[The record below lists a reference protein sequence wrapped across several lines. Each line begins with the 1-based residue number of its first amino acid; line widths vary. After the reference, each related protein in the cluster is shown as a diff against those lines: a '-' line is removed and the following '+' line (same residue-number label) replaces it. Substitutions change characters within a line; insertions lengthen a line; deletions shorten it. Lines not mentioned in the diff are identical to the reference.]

1 MEKRALLAVLFSILI
16 LGAWQVL
23 IGPSRSRQAPAP
35 ERPQVAEE
43 PAPEIAVEP
52 EVPATAGGPGEM
64 AAGAG
69 EGPARTVIEGEIERE
84 FIVETAAY
92 SVRFANRGGRIVS
105 WRLLQYADELE
116 VPIDIIPRTLEQIDD
131 YPLRLVLD
139 GEETVSAQLDEAVF
153 REELREAD
161 PADAWPGGP
170 FEGTVVSFTYAD
182 GRGLEARKEIALPA
196 DGYVGRVRL
205 ELRRDGEEIP
215 FSFTW
220 GVGLPQ
226 PKDDKTTAYFA
237 AEGQGLVEV
246 GGSIERF
253 AAGKVSAPV
262 PFQAGPGAARIDWGG
277 LESTYFASL
286 LLPER
291 PEEGGLTFVPN
302 GPVREPG
309 SDDEET
315 LLSARFSGRGPL
327 RFESIVGPKDYD
339 LLTSMGR
346 GLERAI
352 DFSRFA
358 ILYAVTKYLFLALR
372 WINGYVGNYGFSIVI
387 LTVVIRAAFFPLTY
401 RSMITMRQN
410 AKKMQKIQPR
420 VKQIQERYRKMKRT
434 METQRRQ
441 NEEIMAVYK
450 KEGLNPM
457 GSLGGCLPLLL
468 QMPVFIGFYNLL
480 SVTIEM
486 RGAPFILWVQDLSRM
501 DPYYVFPVLMGLT
514 WMVQQW
520 MTSSSIPD
528 PTQRRLMGAMPVI
541 FTFMMARM
549 ASGLVIYWFVSN
561 LLGLVQQ
568 WVINRQADRPGAK
581 A

>member
-1 MEKRALLAVLFSILI
+1 
-16 LGAWQVL
+16 
-23 IGPSRSRQAPAP
+23 
-35 ERPQVAEE
+35 VAEE
-43 PAPEIAVEP
+43 PAAAVAPEPDAPAAAAGPGAAATGREEEP
-52 EVPATAGGPGEM
+52 EGTVV
-64 AAGAG
+64 
-69 EGPARTVIEGEIERE
+69 EGLVDRE
-84 FIVETAAY
+84 FIVETGAY
-92 SVRFANRGGRIVS
+92 AVRFGTRGGRIVS
-105 WRLLQYADELE
+105 WRLLKYVDELD
-116 VPIDIIPRTLEQIDD
+116 VPIDIIPRTLGQIED
-131 YPLRLVLD
+131 YPLRLLLD
-139 GEETVSAQLDEAVF
+139 GEEAGAARLDDAIF
-153 REELREAD
+153 REEVREAG
-161 PADAWPGGP
+161 PADEWPGEG
-170 FEGTVVSFTYAD
+170 FEGKVVSFTYAD
-182 GRGLEARKEIALPA
+182 GRGLEARKEVALPA
-196 DGYVGRVRL
+196 DGYIGQVRV
-205 ELRRDGEEIP
+205 ELRRNGADIP

-220 GVGLPQ
+220 AVGLPQ
-226 PKDDKTTAYFA
+226 PSDDKTTAYFA
-237 AEGQGLVEV
+237 AEGQGLIEV
-246 GGSIERF
+246 GGSIQRE
-253 AAGKVSAPV
+253 AADEVSSPMA
-262 PFQAGPGAARIDWGG
+262 FRAGPGGARIDWGG

-291 PEEGGLTFVPN
+291 PEEGSLTFVPH

-309 SDDEET
+309 SDDEEM
-315 LLSARFSGRGPL
+315 LLAARFSGRGPL

-339 LLTSMGR
+339 LLASLGR

-352 DFSRFA
+352 NFSRFA
-358 ILYAVTKYLFLALR
+358 ILYAITKYLFLALR
-372 WINGYVGNYGFSIVI
+372 WINGFVGNYGFSIVI
-387 LTVVIRAAFFPLTY
+387 LTVVIRAAFFPVTY

-420 VKQIQERYRKMKRT
+420 VKQIQERYRKMKKT
-434 METQRRQ
+434 VETQRRQ
-441 NEEIMAVYK
+441 NEETMAVYK

-528 PTQRRLMGAMPVI
+528 PMQRKLMGAMPVI

-568 WVINRQADRPGAK
+568 WLINRQADRPGAK